1 MSEFNGIVH
10 PEYSGTQGKYL
21 RTSDFLYCVLQPP
34 GGEDY
39 KGTNSFMK
47 TVNVGLIGVGTVGAG
62 VAKILLEKNSPLLE
76 KLDCVPVLKGV
87 ADCNPEVKNKLPLP
101 PDILFTTDARQLLN
115 NPDIQVIVEL
125 IGGLHPAKEI
135 IATALEN
142 GKDVVTANKMLLALH
157 GSELFGKAR
166 QHGKSISFEA
176 SVGGGI
182 PIIAALRDGFIAN
195 RIESICGIVNGTTN
209 YILTKMTKEH
219 VPYSNALAEAQKLG
233 YAEKDPTMDVEGID
247 SSHKLAILARI
258 GFGADF
264 DYARIYH
271 EGISSVD
278 LSDIWYAH
286 ELGYTLKLL
295 AIAKKVNHTIEL
307 RVHPAL
313 LPHDHPLSSVQGV
326 FNAICITGSAVG
338 EAMLYG
344 KGAGQMPTASAV
356 VADLVDVALGKA
368 GITFSAMKTFSGR
381 SERFAIADVMQFKT
395 CYYLRFSV
403 VDKPGVL
410 AKISGILGKYEISI
424 ASVIQHKARDNGN
437 VPLVMMTHR
446 AEEGNLQKAL
456 AEIQQLDAIKDD
468 TKFLRVEE

>member
-1 MSEFNGIVH
+1 
-10 PEYSGTQGKYL
+10 
-21 RTSDFLYCVLQPP
+21 
-34 GGEDY
+34 
-39 KGTNSFMK
+39 MK
-47 TVNVGLIGVGTVGAG
+47 TLNVGLIGMGTVGTG
-62 VAKILLEKNSPLLE
+62 VAKILLEKDSPLLE
-76 KLDCVPVLKGV
+76 KLDCIPVLKGI
-87 ADCNPEVKNKLPLP
+87 ADCNPDVKNKLNLSS
-101 PDILFTTDARQLLN
+101 DILFTTDAKTLLN

-125 IGGLHPAKEI
+125 IGGLHPAREI
-135 IATALEN
+135 ITTALER

-157 GSELFGKAR
+157 GSELFSKAR

-195 RIESICGIVNGTTN
+195 RIEAIFGIVNGTTN
-209 YILTKMTKEH
+209 YILTKMTKEN
-219 VPYSNALAEAQKLG
+219 VKYSDALAEAQRLG

-258 GFGADF
+258 GFGVDF
-264 DYARIYH
+264 DYKGIYH
-271 EGISSVD
+271 EGISAVD

-295 AIAKKVNHTIEL
+295 AIAKKTENHIEL
-307 RVHPAL
+307 RVHPTL
-313 LPHDHPLSSVQGV
+313 LPHDHPLSSVNGV

-338 EAMLYG
+338 ETMLYG

-356 VADLVDVALGKA
+356 VADLVDVALGRA
-368 GITFSAMKTFSGR
+368 GITFKAMKTFSGHCEYV
-381 SERFAIADVMQFKT
+381 SIANVQQFKT
-395 CYYLRFSV
+395 RYYLRFSV

-424 ASVIQHKARDNGN
+424 ASVIQHKARENGN
-437 VPLVMMTHR
+437 VPLVMMTHL

-456 AEIQQLDAIKDD
+456 TEIKQLDVIKDH